1 MVQICKN
8 SIALVGI
15 AKTPSYGRYSS
26 GLPDLF
32 DLPFFFFFETG
43 IVDGRPCSLP
53 SLLGFSYSKAS
64 QNVNYCC
71 ALQLVF
77 APSIRGPHKHLE
89 ILITSINEKTCFPT
103 HGLCNSS
110 LVTHDHWQ
118 CSIATRPLPLP
129 RHCPPASVITC
140 GHRGQG
146 DYLCTSDA
154 CSPTILGRGWAIC
167 QSYT

>member
-15 AKTPSYGRYSS
+15 AKTPSYGSYSS

-32 DLPFFFFFETG
+32 DLSFFFFFFFFETG

-53 SLLGFSYSKAS
+53 SLLGFSYYSKAS

-89 ILITSINEKTCFPT
+89 FFITFIN
-103 HGLCNSS
+103 
-110 LVTHDHWQ
+110 
-118 CSIATRPLPLP
+118 
-129 RHCPPASVITC
+129 
-140 GHRGQG
+140 
-146 DYLCTSDA
+146 
-154 CSPTILGRGWAIC
+154 
-167 QSYT
+167 